1 MTEVFAIMDANGWS
15 IVIGA
20 LGIVVAQV
28 VGMILSYLRDRDKM
42 LQLKEVKEDIKVIEK
57 ATNSLTDRLVKSTGE
72 ASFAAG
78 ADAERTRA
86 DAATP
91 TTETAATIAADK
103 IVAQAKIEAA
113 RLVADAK
120 LVADKLLATTRASEL
135 HPEGPKP

>member
-1 MTEVFAIMDANGWS
+1 MVFAEVSVASWEIIIAAVG
-15 IVIGA
+15 
-20 LGIVVAQV
+20 VVAVQLL
-28 VGMILSYLRDRDKM
+28 GMVLSYLRDRDKM